1 MMKVTVAESA
11 GFCFG
16 VKRAVNLVYREAEAS
31 GKTVYTMGPIIHNE
45 YVVNDL
51 YGRGVRILNDDLLDS
66 ESGEIPPESS
76 VIIVRSHGIS
86 GEMHERLRSRPWRIV
101 DATCPFVQKI
111 HTIVRKNSSEGH
123 PVVIIGD
130 PDHPEVRGI
139 RGWCTGLCEVISCAE
154 EASRLSM
161 PKEASLC
168 IVSQTTFNYDKFQE
182 IVEIIEGLGYHVVAT
197 NTICN
202 ATRERQEEALRL
214 AEASDIM
221 IVIGG
226 RNSSNTQKLVDICR
240 RSCPETLFVQSGRDL
255 DSVHIRP
262 DSCVGITAGASTPNT
277 IIQEVSQHV
286 RRAEL

>member
-1 MMKVTVAESA
+1 MKITVAESA

-16 VKRAVNLVYREAEAS
+16 VKRAVNLVYREAASS
-31 GKTVYTMGPIIHNE
+31 GKPVYTMGPIIHNE

-51 YGRGVRILNDDLLDS
+51 SEKGVRILGDDLLDRK
-66 ESGEIPPESS
+66 SGEMPPESS

-86 GEMHERLRSRPWRIV
+86 RKLHEQLSGHPWRIV

-111 HTIVRKNSSEGH
+111 HTIVRENSKAGH
-123 PVVIIGD
+123 PVVIIGN
-130 PDHPEVRGI
+130 PDHPEVKGI
-139 RGWCTGLCEVISCAE
+139 RGWCSGSCAVVSNAE
-154 EASRLSM
+154 EASRLSL
-161 PKEASLC
+161 PKEKVLC
-168 IVSQTTFNYDKFQE
+168 IVSQTTFNYDNFQE

-240 RSCPETLFVQSGRDL
+240 SSCPETLFVQSGRDL

-262 DSCVGITAGASTPNT
+262 GSCVGITAGASTPNT